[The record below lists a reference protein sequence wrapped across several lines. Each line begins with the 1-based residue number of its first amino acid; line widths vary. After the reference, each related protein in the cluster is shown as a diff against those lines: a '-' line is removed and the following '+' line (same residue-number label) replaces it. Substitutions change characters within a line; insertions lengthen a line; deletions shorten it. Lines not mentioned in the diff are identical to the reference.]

1 MERKVYGKAVL
12 GGACAMQDG
21 SEWGKEGQVEAI
33 GQLRVRPD
41 QVWVHLANPTR
52 ILVSMHRRPPELSD
66 AVLNSLTR
74 FS

>member
-33 GQLRVRPD
+33 G
-41 QVWVHLANPTR
+41 
-52 ILVSMHRRPPELSD
+52 
-66 AVLNSLTR
+66 
-74 FS
+74 